1 MSRLSD
7 RYRFSL
13 PVPLSPLPQHLAS
26 WQNGP
31 TAEDSPRPTTATAR
45 FGSPSGA
52 AHSAVLAPDA
62 SALAD
67 GDVAAADAL
76 DAGSVAALAVP
87 TKGDALHTHS
97 PATGGHA
104 MNRAVNGTAGGGWS
118 DRLDHAKAVWREL
131 TVQELAWSGGDAVR
145 LAGLVRER
153 YTLSRREAE
162 QQVKAFLQDLDASD
176 VH

>member
-13 PVPLSPLPQHLAS
+13 PEPLSPLPRHLAP

-31 TAEDSPRPTTATAR
+31 TAEGSARPTAATER
-45 FGSPSGA
+45 FGSPPGA
-52 AHSAVLAPDA
+52 AHSAVLPPDA

-76 DAGSVAALAVP
+76 DAGSVAARAVP

-97 PATGGHA
+97 PAADGHA
-104 MNRAVNGTAGGGWS
+104 INRAVNGTAGGGWS

-162 QQVKAFLQDLDASD
+162 QQVKAFLLDLDASD

>member
-67 GDVAAADAL
+67 GEVAAADAL
-76 DAGSVAALAVP
+76 DAGSVAARAVP
-87 TKGDALHTHS
+87 TTGDALHMHS
-97 PATGGHA
+97 LATGGHA
-104 MNRAVNGTAGGGWS
+104 MNRAVNGTAGGWS